1 MKFSDNVYNVLKWL
15 CLIALPGAAT
25 LYTALAALWGWPAA
39 QAVSGTLTAIGT
51 FIGVCIGVSNAN
63 YNKGENQK

>member
-1 MKFSDNVYNVLKWL
+1 MKFSDNVYNILKWI

-39 QAVSGTLTAIGT
+39 QAV
-51 FIGVCIGVSNAN
+51 
-63 YNKGENQK
+63 